1 MGGLSGVSTWGE
13 TEGGW
18 AVWCF
23 CMGRDWRWVGCLVF
37 LHGER
42 LKVGGLS
49 GVSAWG
55 ETGVG
60 GLSGVSTWGE
70 TEGGWA
76 VWCFRVGRD

>member
-1 MGGLSGVSTWGE
+1 MFLPGERLKVGGLSGVSAWGE
-13 TEGGW
+13 TGGGW

-23 CMGRDWRWVGCLVF
+23 YMGRDWRWVGCLVF

-42 LKVGGLS
+42 LEVGGLS

-55 ETGVG
+55 ETV
-60 GLSGVSTWGE
+60 
-70 TEGGWA
+70 GGWA